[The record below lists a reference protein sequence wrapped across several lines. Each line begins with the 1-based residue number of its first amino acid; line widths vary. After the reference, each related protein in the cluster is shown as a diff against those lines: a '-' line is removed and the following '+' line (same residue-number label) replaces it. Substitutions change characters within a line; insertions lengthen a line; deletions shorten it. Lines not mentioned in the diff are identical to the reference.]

1 MIHILLLPQKRWDGK
16 LSRNLKGVQWLYSS
30 PYLLCVK
37 KFLFPFKLSQNLEMT
52 IMKIAR
58 VVVWG
63 SSRLST
69 AAH

>member
-1 MIHILLLPQKRWDGK
+1 M
-16 LSRNLKGVQWLYSS
+16 SRNLKGVQWLYSS

-37 KFLFPFKLSQNLEMT
+37 KFLFPSVLSQNLET
-52 IMKIAR
+52 DIMKIAR